1 VYIAIK
7 SPGANEGKNNP
18 TLKRTKKTCLERTL
32 CIQRELEQKHSLSC
46 RDQLW
51 VAWHPTKALSA
62 WY

>member
-51 VAWHPTKALSA
+51 VA
-62 WY
+62 